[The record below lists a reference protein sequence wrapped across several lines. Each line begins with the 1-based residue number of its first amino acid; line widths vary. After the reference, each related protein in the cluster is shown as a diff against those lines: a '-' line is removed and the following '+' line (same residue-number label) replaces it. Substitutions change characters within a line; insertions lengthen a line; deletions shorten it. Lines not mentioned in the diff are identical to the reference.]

1 MCSLI
6 HCYAVDAVLLLVV
19 AYSLPILGSLPGG
32 APGAR
37 SAVHSISVSMVSS
50 VPTLLFDFDG
60 TVAETEPMILEA
72 SNRMLTQF
80 GITWEVDQYAELL
93 KVGNTEKRL
102 THWFDK
108 YNCWPSGEGSR
119 AALVK
124 KLKNEKDDHFD
135 TLLREANRNG
145 KFQCRPGVLR
155 CMEEAILALEG
166 QVAIVSNSNTDIVK
180 KQWEVLVKD
189 SDYHYLLDSVK
200 IFGGDLAP
208 NGRRK
213 PHPDL
218 YQMAISDLG
227 VQTSDCCV
235 IEDSNEGMR
244 AALAAGLSNVI
255 ITKNQYT
262 LHDDFTGSAVVLDN
276 LDQGLFSLEEFL
288 SERSCLEVQ
297 VID

>member
-1 MCSLI
+1 
-6 HCYAVDAVLLLVV
+6 
-19 AYSLPILGSLPGG
+19 
-32 APGAR
+32 
-37 SAVHSISVSMVSS
+37 
-50 VPTLLFDFDG
+50 
-60 TVAETEPMILEA
+60 
-72 SNRMLTQF
+72 
-80 GITWEVDQYAELL
+80 
-93 KVGNTEKRL
+93 
-102 THWFDK
+102 
-108 YNCWPSGEGSR
+108 
-119 AALVK
+119 
-124 KLKNEKDDHFD
+124 
-135 TLLREANRNG
+135 
-145 KFQCRPGVLR
+145 
-155 CMEEAILALEG
+155 MEEAILALEG